1 MIMSRERQK
10 VNTTPT
16 AKHLFPIYPDADI
29 YIHVVTGLF

>member
-16 AKHLFPIYPDADI
+16 AKHLFPIYPDAI